1 MSASSDTGM
10 PSSVVSSPMSVD
22 DSNHCRVRSRTPP
35 ADPRRFEPT
44 PGPPRR
50 SNSSAPSLSCACMRR
65 FPALPPRPR
74 SRPSVVDSGRVAS
87 DPGASLPHAPAGP
100 PVDDTR
106 GRGRIKLPGRPAGQ
120 NAKALAQP
128 ALDTAAASIAT
139 AFFLTCR
146 IPPLCPLPPTGLSTP
161 CSLAINGRLTRTGKM
176 ATKTNKVGRERRE
189 RTSLSLSIS
198 LSP

>member
-1 MSASSDTGM
+1 MGASSDTGM

-50 SNSSAPSLSCACMRR
+50 SNSSALSLSCACMRR
-65 FPALPPRPR
+65 ASGVPALPPRPR
-74 SRPSVVDSGRVAS
+74 NRPSAADSGR
-87 DPGASLPHAPAGP
+87 DEGASLPHAPAGA
-100 PVDDTR
+100 PVDDT
-106 GRGRIKLPGRPAGQ
+106 GGPGRIKLAGRPAGQ

-146 IPPLCPLPPTGLSTP
+146 IPPLCPLPPTGLCRP
-161 CSLAINGRLTRTGKM
+161 CSPQWAIKWPLD
-176 ATKTNKVGRERRE
+176 TN
-189 RTSLSLSIS
+189 
-198 LSP
+198 